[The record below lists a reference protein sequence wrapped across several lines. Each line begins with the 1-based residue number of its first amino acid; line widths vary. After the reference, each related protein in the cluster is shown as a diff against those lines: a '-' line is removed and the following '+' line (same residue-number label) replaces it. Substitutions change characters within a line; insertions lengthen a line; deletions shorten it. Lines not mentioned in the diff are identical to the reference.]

1 MHTRTEKLQDN
12 DVIFS
17 SAGCHSSIK
26 TFGFRTAL
34 VIEES
39 ENLRRSLVEHLK
51 KRGWIVHGVRRL
63 EQAIPVLGHIPYHLV
78 LFGCEISGM
87 TGVEF
92 AKVICESDKGQGVHL
107 VALTGS
113 RSRFSA
119 EELVNC
125 GAFVAEKSVW
135 RRDLS
140 SYLNSIENAEQVL
153 ERSAL
158 CRG

>member
-1 MHTRTEKLQDN
+1 MHTRTENLQDN
-12 DVIFS
+12 D
-17 SAGCHSSIK
+17 AGLPSGGRHSSIR

-51 KRGWIVHGVRRL
+51 KRGWIVHGVKRL
-63 EQAIPVLGHIPYHLV
+63 EQAIPVLRHIPYHLV
-78 LFGCEISGM
+78 LFDCELSQM

-92 AKVICESDKGQGVHL
+92 ARVIYESDKGQGLHL

-119 EELVNC
+119 EELVDC

-140 SYLNSIENAEQVL
+140 GYLNYIEGAEKVL
-153 ERSAL
+153 EQSAL
-158 CRG
+158 